1 MGTPS
6 LRVYWPDA
14 RARACWADPPNW
26 RRPGL
31 TLYGDDGTPKLA
43 LSETPA
49 LKGNPDSRQ
58 AYLDGMVATYAV
70 LAPAHGELWEVVRR
84 WRVYAHDRFE
94 DSDAPW
100 VLGELLDI
108 QGKLEAPMTV
118 PPRRARAGALVD
130 GARLATVPELTVEET
145 TASGKPR
152 PGGWRGWLLPDAK
165 SWTVSGGTGRG
176 LIRAERGDARSRRPW
191 AGPWSGRA
199 EVEWPAEPSLT
210 GQILALHVADAWL
223 RWEAERVD

>member
-31 TLYGDDGTPKLA
+31 TLYGDGGTPELLRCPSRR
-43 LSETPA
+43 LSMAIRTSVRPTSTEWSRPTPCS
-49 LKGNPDSRQ
+49 LRPN
-58 AYLDGMVATYAV
+58 
-70 LAPAHGELWEVVRR
+70 ELWEVVRR
-84 WRVYAHDRFE
+84 WRAYAHDRFE

-100 VLGELLDI
+100 VLGELLDV

-118 PPRRARAGALVD
+118 PPRRARAGALLD

-210 GQILALHVADAWL
+210 EQILALHVADA
-223 RWEAERVD
+223 